1 MRRYHECFFYYLTE
15 KMRGILLIVVYFNV
29 CVCSIYLI
37 GLMST
42 TDLMDIAATS
52 ESIAMDNEQGQ
63 SVDDRKE
70 EQVQKE
76 PDQEYQFDVIVI
88 GSGPGG
94 GYVHL

>member
-1 MRRYHECFFYYLTE
+1 
-15 KMRGILLIVVYFNV
+15 MRGILLIVVYFNV

-42 TDLMDIAATS
+42 TDLMDKAASS

-63 SVDDRKE
+63 SVDDQKE

>member
-1 MRRYHECFFYYLTE
+1 
-15 KMRGILLIVVYFNV
+15 MRGILLIVVYFNV

-42 TDLMDIAATS
+42 TDLMDIAASS
-52 ESIAMDNEQGQ
+52 ESIAMDNEQVQ

>member
-1 MRRYHECFFYYLTE
+1 
-15 KMRGILLIVVYFNV
+15 
-29 CVCSIYLI
+29 
-37 GLMST
+37 
-42 TDLMDIAATS
+42 MDIAASS
-52 ESIAMDNEQGQ
+52 ETIPMDNEQGQ
-63 SVDDRKE
+63 SVDDQKE

>member
-1 MRRYHECFFYYLTE
+1 
-15 KMRGILLIVVYFNV
+15 MRGILLIVVYFNV

-42 TDLMDIAATS
+42 TDLMDKAATS

-63 SVDDRKE
+63 SVDDQKE